1 MSLFHTTRA
10 KEIIANAAQN
20 ELFTAI
26 VSDISEDAI
35 ITRFQQAHG
44 YTTVKLEGYLE
55 DGEFVQVGGDTW
67 NYAMIIDNDGY
78 IL

>member
-10 KEIIANAAQN
+10 KEIIANAKAG
-20 ELFTAI
+20 ELFTAL

-35 ITRFQQAHG
+35 VTRFNYSNG

-55 DGEFVQVGGDTW
+55 DGEFVQINGDTW
-67 NYAMIIDNDGY
+67 AYAMIINNDGY